1 MGRSRSRSRSR
12 SQSRSHSHR
21 RSRSMSEED
30 DSRLHIADL
39 GTGIDCSKREIERVF
54 EKYGKLREVWLARN
68 PPCFAFVVYDSKDDA
83 DEALRHLDGTMLCG
97 GRIRV
102 TIARP
107 RTRGR
112 GRNGWD
118 PNMRCYQCGEKGHF
132 SRDCVDTKYGYRRP
146 PTSDLSTSKANIS
159 VKDEAKRMSPVPL
172 ERAFNT
178 CLVNISHLINSKKE
192 KDSGDLIL
200 CLFDVADLDP
210 EVVGVQHVDDPD
222 PDHETVLDTQDLQD
236 DDHPE
241 KGEPSVS
248 PDQAQSEK
256 NGTHGKLA
264 LFEAASDRRQSRS
277 ILINRQGSANL
288 WQLVKD
294 SEKDMT
300 SCTGKLS
307 RSRDTKRRR
316 SRSRDRSSSDK
327 KRSSRNERSRSKSKE
342 RSESR
347 EKSRSAS
354 KERSPNGVD
363 REQSRSRSRSPEK
376 SPTGESPRNSEP
388 KSRSASRNASPVPEG
403 MEEMVDLDTAERS
416 PSRERSRSRSHTNIQ
431 IEDSSTSI
439 TKYLIKSKDDGS
451 ECTAGE
457 EQYEQWSNRRM
468 KYFKGWSVPSDLDLS
483 ENILFLRERN
493 KRKTSCLY
501 RLLSAP
507 CGNIRLHSATLE
519 PESLTCA
526 REAGLYRAFAVYLR
540 VRARTFAYL
549 SLGNVSITRG
559 TSVIRPRHGPLV
571 GTQSGKKRG
580 RLEAIQDDNRVDQKN
595 WFIWNK
601 LAQIGPIGKK
611 QSLLVV
617 NQANAEPGLVG
628 LGKSEG
634 NFDATVNLSDIF
646 LVSVIESTNFST
658 VMPGKGGLKNG
669 DAVKYGM
676 TSTLKCNLEI
686 EGN

>member
-1 MGRSRSRSRSR
+1 
-12 SQSRSHSHR
+12 
-21 RSRSMSEED
+21 MSEED

-146 PTSDLSTSKANIS
+146 PTRSASKGKGKIKALKCMLSSDESFQVFDDLGSEWELSDELFHGLDKCVYLLYSQPTCTNVNMDRYNLFKMRYSYESSLLSNSDSLRHHSTRACYQDAIHQCSLNQIMSAPNSINYGWQQEKGELSYVWMKQPPAPPNVMKTVIVDVSKLGI
-159 VKDEAKRMSPVPL
+159 R
-172 ERAFNT
+172 
-178 CLVNISHLINSKKE
+178 INSAHVKE
-192 KDSGDLIL
+192 EIYPAEGDLIL

-248 PDQAQSEK
+248 PDQEIQIHFKEIIIDF
-256 NGTHGKLA
+256 N
-264 LFEAASDRRQSRS
+264 FR
-277 ILINRQGSANL
+277 
-288 WQLVKD
+288 
-294 SEKDMT
+294 
-300 SCTGKLS
+300 S

-416 PSRERSRSRSHTNIQ
+416 PSRERSRSRS
-431 IEDSSTSI
+431 
-439 TKYLIKSKDDGS
+439 
-451 ECTAGE
+451 
-457 EQYEQWSNRRM
+457 
-468 KYFKGWSVPSDLDLS
+468 
-483 ENILFLRERN
+483 
-493 KRKTSCLY
+493 
-501 RLLSAP
+501 
-507 CGNIRLHSATLE
+507 
-519 PESLTCA
+519 
-526 REAGLYRAFAVYLR
+526 
-540 VRARTFAYL
+540 
-549 SLGNVSITRG
+549 
-559 TSVIRPRHGPLV
+559 
-571 GTQSGKKRG
+571 QS
-580 RLEAIQDDNRVDQKN
+580 
-595 WFIWNK
+595 
-601 LAQIGPIGKK
+601 
-611 QSLLVV
+611 
-617 NQANAEPGLVG
+617 
-628 LGKSEG
+628 
-634 NFDATVNLSDIF
+634 
-646 LVSVIESTNFST
+646 
-658 VMPGKGGLKNG
+658 
-669 DAVKYGM
+669 
-676 TSTLKCNLEI
+676 
-686 EGN
+686 